1 MLRRNRI
8 EPLATRL
15 VILGSLCLAPLV
27 SAQVDELAPV
37 ALDDS
42 PAAELALDEAR
53 SQAGDNPERTAEL
66 AAELLDQYASRVVE
80 NAGLPEVFESVRSSV
95 IDLLRS
101 DPGVLA
107 AWRRAESSRASSMLE
122 RDGRVVTFQRR
133 PLTSAGLEA
142 GFRIAQMAIES
153 GRPEA
158 GLRTLDSLGDWPGAE
173 REEQRFQLLQALA
186 LIDLARRPGS
196 DDSIAIERD
205 AMIDLVAARSPAR
218 GDALARLRD
227 RLVRGEVAP
236 GVASVEGLE
245 RLEWTPLWDV
255 ELGDGLFLRKTT
267 NISTGQVLSP
277 ASQRRAFEGGSYLVS
292 IPVVHEDLVLVNEG
306 FLIEALDRYTGRL
319 VWYRD
324 HGLARGITPTGIPG
338 DLNEILL
345 ADGEAYTV
353 LGHFFS
359 SGSRGGDGSVVR
371 FDPSSGLDRWSIRPD
386 RMDDDPQL
394 EGADPAG
401 PPVVVGDLLVL
412 PLRKATARLE
422 TIDMVLAVDRVDG
435 AFRWLRTIAS
445 SGKMRSN
452 SGRPLSRVAELDGDV
467 LVATAAGAIA
477 RLEGATGDISWL
489 RRDEVPLRMSFN
501 ASFAWQIGTPVVCD
515 RGVAIIDAARRH
527 WVLLDPETGELLLRR
542 PIGAGTIAGAASWLM
557 VLPGGESDAD
567 LLMAIGTNDVVAID
581 PASPDERVWGLRRRF
596 AETGLPFG
604 TQLMSG
610 VRGRVFPIEDGLVVP
625 VVDRL
630 YVVDGRTGTPSAL
643 LDMPGP
649 SNPIVTSDAIYAVGS
664 RSVMASMPIN
674 DAIAALEARIRAT
687 PDAIPQALALMELS
701 ERNGRAELLVFAARS
716 AVEAALRRGDTR
728 WNGEVLDRILEVLGR
743 TGPEEGG
750 ILLELAGGIAEG
762 STARAKLELVRGDW
776 LVEIG
781 RRAAAAEAWM
791 AVFGDDEVGAVR
803 VPIDGVLEGVASV
816 AADARLRTL
825 LEDDPQ
831 LRAELDR
838 RGRAAMDKAIRDRVP
853 AADLVKLARRHSGT
867 DAAIL
872 GGLRALEILRD
883 EGQPRLA
890 AFVAM
895 KISRDFPVDHPGR
908 RELLA
913 RAIESLRES
922 NRPDLAE
929 PLVRLSGSMSNDG
942 MDLGTRE
949 RRPVLDGVPDR
960 IEILEGFPT
969 PIAPEVAALAPTDGI
984 AMTEGT
990 SVVWRTGKDLEP
1002 LWTVP
1007 LESPDATIVGFEPL
1021 LLVWEGRDR
1030 RDPRLTAIDPR
1041 DGTTRWSTP
1050 RITELLPP
1058 PGRLDLPLDGFLPD
1072 GLPFLPHQVLAR
1084 QVGDDFL
1091 LVRRDGSASLVDGT
1105 DGRSVRWSSDR
1116 LMTRIYGMQLA
1127 GGMLHLSGSEVDSRG
1142 EVVGVTVSLDPMT
1155 GRRLHRSIHETG
1167 EVRLAVGDDTGRLA
1181 VITKGGVSMV
1191 DPVGAVLG
1199 QPGGWTSR
1207 DPLISYASFGWIVEN
1222 NLVLVDEEGLARTLM
1237 ADLGQERVGVWGD
1250 PPDGDQ
1256 APGRLLEA
1264 VRLGDRWLFR
1274 HASRLFLYDRFGT
1287 IVGADGIARRDLEN
1301 VAVVPISDGLLL
1313 VSRNAQQRLHR
1324 IYRLDQD
1331 RGLFAVG
1338 TPFDHAGAS
1347 RFDHVTAVDGWLLL
1361 RRAGKTHA
1369 LPMSSSVDAVG
1380 DP

>member
-15 VILGSLCLAPLV
+15 VILGSFCLAPFV

-42 PAAELALDEAR
+42 PAAQLALDEAR
-53 SQAGDNPERTAEL
+53 AQAGDNPERTAEL

-80 NAGLPEVFESVRSSV
+80 NAGLPDVFESVRSSV
-95 IDLLRS
+95 IDLLGS

-107 AWRRAESSRASSMLE
+107 AWRRAESSRASIMLE
-122 RDGRVVTFQRR
+122 REGRLKTFQRR
-133 PLTSAGLEA
+133 PLTPAGLES
-142 GFRIAQMAIES
+142 GLRIAQMAIES
-153 GRPEA
+153 GRSEA
-158 GLRTLDSLGDWPGAE
+158 GFRTLDSLEGWPGAGQ
-173 REEQRFQLLQALA
+173 EEQRFQLLRALG
-186 LIDLARRPGS
+186 LIDLARRTGS
-196 DDSIAIERD
+196 DDSIVVERD
-205 AMIDLVAARSPAR
+205 AMIDLVASRSPAR
-218 GDALARLRD
+218 GETLSRLRD
-227 RLVRGEVAP
+227 ELVRGRIAP
-236 GVASVEGLE
+236 GVANVEGLE
-245 RLEWTPLWDV
+245 GLEWTPLWDV
-255 ELGDGLFLRKTT
+255 GLGDGLFLRKTT

-292 IPVVHEDLVLVNEG
+292 IPAVHEDLVLVNEG

-324 HGLARGITPTGIPG
+324 HGLTRGITPTGIPG
-338 DLNEILL
+338 DLNEIVL

-371 FDPSSGLDRWSIRPD
+371 FDPSNGIDRWSIRPE

-435 AFRWLRTIAS
+435 AFRWVRTIAS

-452 SGRPLSRVAELDGDV
+452 TGRPLSRVAELDGDV

-477 RLEGATGDISWL
+477 RLEGATGDIRWL

-501 ASFAWQIGTPVVCD
+501 AGFAWQIGTPVVCD
-515 RGVAIIDAARRH
+515 RGIAIIDAARRH

-557 VLPGGESDAD
+557 VLPRGESGED
-567 LLMAIGTNDVVAID
+567 LLLAIGTNDIVAID
-581 PASPDERVWGLRRRF
+581 PAAPDERVWGLRRRF
-596 AETGLPFG
+596 SETGLPFG

-701 ERNGRAELLVFAARS
+701 ERNDRTELLIFAARS
-716 AVEAALRRGDTR
+716 AVEAAIRRGEDR
-728 WNGEVLDRILEVLGR
+728 WNSEVLDRILEVLDR
-743 TGPEEGG
+743 TGPKEGG
-750 ILLELAGGIAEG
+750 ILLDLAGSIAEDSSG
-762 STARAKLELVRGDW
+762 KAKLELVRGDW
-776 LVEIG
+776 LVGID

-791 AVFGDDEVGAVR
+791 AILDDDEVGAVR

-816 AADARLRTL
+816 AADARLRRL
-825 LEDDPQ
+825 LEVDPQ
-831 LRAELDR
+831 LRSELDR
-838 RGRAAMDKAIRDRVP
+838 RGRVATDQAIRDRAP
-853 AADLVKLARRHSGT
+853 AGDLVRLARRHAGT
-867 DAAIL
+867 DAAIVA
-872 GGLRALEILRD
+872 GLRALEILRD
-883 EGQPRLA
+883 EKQPRMA

-895 KISRDFPVDHPGR
+895 KISRDFPAEHPGR

-913 RAIESLRES
+913 RAIELVGES
-922 NRPDLAE
+922 SRPDLAG
-929 PLVRLSGSMSNDG
+929 PLVRMSGAMSNEG
-942 MDLGTRE
+942 MNPGTRE

-960 IEILEGFPT
+960 IEIIEGFPT
-969 PIAPEVAALAPTDGI
+969 PIAPEVASLAPTDGL
-984 AMTEGT
+984 AMTEG
-990 SVVWRTGKDLEP
+990 SSLVWRTGKDLDP

-1007 LESPDATIVGFEPL
+1007 LESPDAMIVGFEPF
-1021 LLVWEGRDR
+1021 LLVWEGKEQRE
-1030 RDPRLTAIDPR
+1030 PRLTAIDPR
-1041 DGTTRWSTP
+1041 DGATRWSTP

-1058 PGRLDLPLDGFLPD
+1058 PGKLDLNVDGFLPD
-1072 GLPFLPHQVLAR
+1072 GRPFLPHQVLAS
-1084 QVGDDFL
+1084 QVGDGFL
-1091 LVRRDGSASLVDGT
+1091 LVRRDGSASLVDGG
-1105 DGRSVRWSSDR
+1105 DGRTVRWSSDR

-1155 GRRLHRSIHETG
+1155 GRRLHRSVHETG
-1167 EVRLAVGDDTGRLA
+1167 EVRLAIGDDTGRLA

-1199 QPGGWTSR
+1199 QPGGWTCR
-1207 DPLISYASFGWIVEN
+1207 DPLLSYAPFAWIIEN
-1222 NLVLVDEEGLARTLM
+1222 NLVLVDEAGVARTLV
-1237 ADLGQERVGVWGD
+1237 ADLGQERVGVWGA
-1250 PPDGDQ
+1250 PPDADQ
-1256 APGRLLEA
+1256 SPGRLLEA
-1264 VRLGDRWLFR
+1264 VRLGDHWLFR
-1274 HASRLFLYDRFGT
+1274 HASRLFLYDRFGS

-1313 VSRNAQQRLHR
+1313 VSRGAQQRIHR
-1324 IYRLDQD
+1324 IYRLDED
-1331 RGLFAVG
+1331 RGLFALG
-1338 TPFDHAGAS
+1338 TPFDHAGAR
-1347 RFDHVTAVDGWLLL
+1347 RFDAVTAVDGWLLL
-1361 RRAGKTHA
+1361 RQGGETHA
-1369 LPMSSSVDAVG
+1369 LPMSTSVDATA